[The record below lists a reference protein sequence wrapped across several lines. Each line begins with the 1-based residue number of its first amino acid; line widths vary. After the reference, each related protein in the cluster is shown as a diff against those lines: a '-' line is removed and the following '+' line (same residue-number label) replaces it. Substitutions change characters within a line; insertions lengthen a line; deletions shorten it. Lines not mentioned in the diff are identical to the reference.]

1 MLKRANKTTTDSSI
15 NGILDDFFRE
25 TPCFDMWDVNH
36 TFDNGILTIG
46 SEFLFLSHSTIEKL
60 AGENSDIINRCGVK
74 EIRFCGSVEI
84 MITKDVTF
92 NKNVLI
98 FAPNIISF
106 MNDPNLPVITISKL
120 NVYCSYFNIWG
131 GKIKLKNC
139 NVISPYE
146 L

>member
-1 MLKRANKTTTDSSI
+1 MLNRANKITTNSSV
-15 NGILDDFFRE
+15 NSILDDFFRE
-25 TPCFDMWDVNH
+25 TPCFKIWKVNY
-36 TFDNGILTIG
+36 TFDNEILTIG

-74 EIRFCGSVEI
+74 EIRFRGSVEI
-84 MITKDVTF
+84 MFTKDIIF

-106 MNDPNLPVITISKL
+106 MNEIDHSVITISKL

-139 NVISPYE
+139 NVICPYE